1 MEDKKL
7 LPPVVCRDVFVGL
20 EEPDRTEDPSQRY
33 YSQAKYMGA
42 HCQGQKEIALDNI
55 GPTIRSE
62 HHGNIEYRR
71 LSREHGGH
79 YYGRIRRRFTR
90 TSLNSSRMC
99 FDTDVSAGLYV
110 CHSHKKNSTRFELSA
125 SGAYKVI
132 GNAVPPVLAYHIANR
147 IQTLWPLYFK
157 KR

>member
-1 MEDKKL
+1 M
-7 LPPVVCRDVFVGL
+7 VCRDVFVGL

-62 HHGNIEYRR
+62 HHGNIEY
-71 LSREHGGH
+71 LSFIPGVMGR

-99 FDTDVSAGLYV
+99 LDTDVSAGLYV
-110 CHSHKKNSTRFELSA
+110 CL
-125 SGAYKVI
+125 
-132 GNAVPPVLAYHIANR
+132 P
-147 IQTLWPLYFK
+147 
-157 KR
+157 